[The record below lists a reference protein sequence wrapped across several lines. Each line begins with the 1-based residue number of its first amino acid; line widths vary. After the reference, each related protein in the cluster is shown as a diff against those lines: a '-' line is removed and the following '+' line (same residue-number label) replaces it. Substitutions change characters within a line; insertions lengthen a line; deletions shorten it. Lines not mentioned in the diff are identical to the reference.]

1 MASEIATDI
10 VNKIFADDKAAALD
24 QTNTALSA
32 ASYDLVQA
40 TKADWAQKWGYD
52 PAQTGQA
59 AADELSATLPD
70 GTNQVKDYDPGE
82 RQPHEPPEDE
92 APGTP
97 SSVEPEA
104 SAETETTPEE
114 ETNDEANS

>member
-10 VNKIFADDKAAALD
+10 VNKIFAGDKAAALD
-24 QTNTALSA
+24 QTKTGLSA

-59 AADELSATLPD
+59 AADE
-70 GTNQVKDYDPGE
+70 
-82 RQPHEPPEDE
+82 
-92 APGTP
+92 
-97 SSVEPEA
+97 
-104 SAETETTPEE
+104 
-114 ETNDEANS
+114 